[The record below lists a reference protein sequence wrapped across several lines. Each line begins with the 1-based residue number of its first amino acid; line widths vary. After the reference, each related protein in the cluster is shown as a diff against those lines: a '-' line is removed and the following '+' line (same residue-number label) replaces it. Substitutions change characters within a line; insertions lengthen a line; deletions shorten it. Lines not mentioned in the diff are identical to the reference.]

1 MKSVII
7 IVILVVGAIVAIVPG
22 ILMTYVPTER
32 MDSDINNKM
41 HSLSDT
47 YSGMQNKLEK
57 VNQAIE
63 QIENANPELK
73 QINDFTLCIYDSNK
87 GSQYYRDMY
96 TNDPKYK
103 EWFDNRFLDTTI
115 KQVLDNIEDRKQ
127 YYEKLGKVC
136 GN

>member
-1 MKSVII
+1 MKPVIIIAIAISVII
-7 IVILVVGAIVAIVPG
+7 AIVAG
-22 ILMTYVPTER
+22 ILMTFVPMEKAV
-32 MDSDINNKM
+32 SDIDDKM
-41 HSLSDT
+41 HSLPDT
-47 YSGMQNKLEK
+47 YSGMQNKLEE

-73 QINDFTLCIYDSNK
+73 QIDDFTLCIFDNDK

-103 EWFDNRFLDTTI
+103 EWFDSRFPDTTI

-127 YYEKLGKVC
+127 FYKKLGKVC
-136 GN
+136 RN

>member
-1 MKSVII
+1 MKPVVII
-7 IVILVVGAIVAIVPG
+7 AIVVVSAIIAIVPG
-22 ILMTYVPTER
+22 VLMTFVPMER
-32 MDSDINNKM
+32 MVSNIDDKM
-41 HSLSDT
+41 HSLPDT
-47 YSGMQNKLEK
+47 YSGMQNKLEE

-73 QINDFTLCIYDSNK
+73 QIDDFTLCIYDSDK

-115 KQVLDNIEDRKQ
+115 KQVLENIEDRKQ
-127 YYEKLGKVC
+127 FYQKLGKVC